1 MMSQRVCSALLLEVP
16 AVTRPRV
23 HGHHQACRL
32 RGRYFMC
39 RSARPPPTRRA
50 TPRARPVTTNDH
62 PRSNKRFLTTSKVR
76 SRWTARTTMHHRRP
90 FRQYLRS
97 SQAKHHGKLTSY
109 QLLPAPLLGDTR
121 TSHPSTPMIPSLSL
135 SLSHALFFASVR
147 HPTLCSLAFYRFIP
161 LPRHHRHRCRR
172 RPLSELPHYNYPR
185 ATSNQTLPVRCGWP
199 HDLCSHYRSCRAP
212 TEAVTTQNTST
223 SALSAN
229 NIIGDTNINVD
240 SALSLS
246 LSLRRY
252 LFAAIPLSRL
262 PLASRCS
269 AVRKSCCM
277 RGCLPPLMVTG
288 MTCLLCCPS
297 FAFAHGH

>member
-135 SLSHALFFASVR
+135 SL
-147 HPTLCSLAFYRFIP
+147 TLCFL
-161 LPRHHRHRCRR
+161 
-172 RPLSELPHYNYPR
+172 PLS
-185 ATSNQTLPVRCGWP
+185 ATP
-199 HDLCSHYRSCRAP
+199 
-212 TEAVTTQNTST
+212 
-223 SALSAN
+223 LS
-229 NIIGDTNINVD
+229 V
-240 SALSLS
+240 LSLS
-246 LSLRRY
+246 IGLFHSHAIIVIVVAAVLSPSFHTIITQGPPQTRRSPFVVGGPMTCAATTDRVARLQRPSRHRILRPAHSQRTTSS
-252 LFAAIPLSRL
+252 AIP
-262 PLASRCS
+262 
-269 AVRKSCCM
+269 
-277 RGCLPPLMVTG
+277 T
-288 MTCLLCCPS
+288 
-297 FAFAHGH
+297 